1 MGCDIHV
8 MIEARRTLNNNEEV
22 WFNCDNYRYKPYF
35 GTDEEEPQMELK
47 PIFGDRNYE
56 LFSFLAG
63 VRNYGNNP
71 SFGFDRGFPEDASKQ
86 TATEYESW
94 GSDAHTPGYA
104 TLAELKEAV
113 AGVKTVRREGAVS
126 KEQADRFRETGQT
139 PDSWAQGIGC
149 WKGIAP
155 NMQDKFEWMV
165 WEDEVH
171 CFDGLIASIEERK
184 RDVFWI
190 FNAERDDFSR
200 DGDIR
205 IIFWF
210 DN

>member
-8 MIEARRTLNNNEEV
+8 MIEAKRE
-22 WFNCDNYRYKPYF
+22 NCW
-35 GTDEEEPQMELK
+35 
-47 PIFGDRNYE
+47 GDRWVNVDNWRYNPYHGRYEDEPEIQLNAIYTGRDYE

-63 VRNYGNNP
+63 VRNYGGNP

-86 TATEYESW
+86 IAEKYKSC
-94 GSDAHTPGYA
+94 GRDAHTPGYC
-104 TLAELKEAV
+104 TLKELKEAA
-113 AGVKTVRREGAVS
+113 AGVKSVRREGAVAKS
-126 KEQADRFRETGQT
+126 QVDRYRETGKT

-155 NMQDKFEWMV
+155 KYADKFEWLV

-171 CFDGLIASIEERK
+171 CFDRLIAAIEERK
-184 RDVFWI
+184 RDVFWT
-190 FNAERDDFSR
+190 FRPEDDDSIH
-200 DGDIR
+200 DSEIR
-205 IIFWF
+205 IVFWF